1 MNRSMPPGDSGGGS
15 AASCRAPRGGRIV
28 PGIGR
33 LVLGTAAIAT
43 WLTVGRCCATV
54 GPRSHVPQGVS
65 VSAEAKE
72 LGTVKEL
79 SPDAEKPAAAETG
92 RAKEGR
98 S

>member
-1 MNRSMPPGDSGGGS
+1 MNRSMPPGDSGRRGS
-15 AASCRAPRGGRIV
+15 ASCRAPRGARVV
-28 PGIGR
+28 PGIGQ

-65 VSAEAKE
+65 VSAKAMGFGGMREVNPKA
-72 LGTVKEL
+72 G
-79 SPDAEKPAAAETG
+79 KPAAAGAG
-92 RAKEGR
+92 RAREGR